1 MVITTSSSSG
11 TNIDGW
17 DGMVVVTACEAAVRA
32 DVTKLERYRKTAV
45 CNYVSFRFDYV
56 HTPYTV
62 LLCLNN
68 RGSRPVL
75 VPGIQGVFSETQYN
89 KKKSSRQIIEPKQL
103 EERQNKGPDAGP
115 ASFIFRR

>member
-1 MVITTSSSSG
+1 MG
-11 TNIDGW
+11 GW

-56 HTPYTV
+56 HTPYTA
-62 LLCLNN
+62 LLCRNN
-68 RGSRPVL
+68 RGSRLVL

-89 KKKSSRQIIEPKQL
+89 KKSLVVRSSNRSSSKNVKTKVQMRDP
-103 EERQNKGPDAGP
+103 RH
-115 ASFIFRR
+115 SFFVDEQGLP